1 MKTIT
6 KTDLEDL
13 SLLLEDLVKRLPDM
27 KRGERIDVAA
37 RVRTVRKHIE
47 SIEET
52 VKAEIKASRRGKEGY
67 VMGEVFKAKL
77 TLVPVNRLDQKA
89 LKEGNPRVYNEY
101 VKETQDQRITWEP
114 R

>member
-37 RVRTVRKHIE
+37 RVRTVRKHNE

-67 VMGEVFKAKL
+67 VMGEMFKAKL